1 MFAFWLL
8 EFSITGS
15 VIKINFTLILELI
28 FITLIIYFILKLYI
42 FVNVFVH
49 NSANIFRNVLYI
61 LFRILLIFLFYC
73 FVFFAIILLIY
84 IFVNLLHVFKN
95 FVNLFY
101 ILSSR
106 SSVNIDKDIAHTV
119 RLQSNIISLELWTIL
134 PIIALFLLVWC
145 KQKSDKKVKIILL
158 FLVCLTLLSL
168 KNRNSSD
175 FFNKVRTCARSDFF
189 AS

>member
-1 MFAFWLL
+1 MYIIRQIFLGMSCIYSLGFYWY
-8 EFSITGS
+8 FY
-15 VIKINFTLILELI
+15 FT
-28 FITLIIYFILKLYI
+28 
-42 FVNVFVH
+42 
-49 NSANIFRNVLYI
+49 VLY
-61 LFRILLIFLFYC
+61 
-73 FVFFAIILLIY
+73 FFAIILLIY

-101 ILSSR
+101 IFSSR